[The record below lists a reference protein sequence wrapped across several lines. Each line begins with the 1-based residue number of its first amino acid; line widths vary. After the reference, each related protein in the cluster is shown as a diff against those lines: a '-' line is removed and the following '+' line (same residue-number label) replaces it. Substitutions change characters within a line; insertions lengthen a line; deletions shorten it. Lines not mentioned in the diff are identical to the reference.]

1 MRDTNPRTASWASAG
16 EFWWKSKWRVLNK
29 RFNSVYRLLY
39 GFVASKVS
47 DIDVWYVDEY
57 INRIRNGRSGGCFSE
72 ELLPFIDLPAYDEQ
86 MTLPSLRYVHLQHF
100 VLFPQ
105 STMPVKT

>member
-1 MRDTNPRTASWASAG
+1 M
-16 EFWWKSKWRVLNK
+16 LNK

-72 ELLPFIDLPAYDEQ
+72 ELLPFIDL
-86 MTLPSLRYVHLQHF
+86 HLQHF